1 MGHSVENS
9 ETNKKKVIDDQIS
22 CDGCEREDTV
32 GNMSF
37 VVDYGHECRF
47 CPECAREYEQ
57 WHITTQAEEARRQKE
72 FDLWQ
77 LAMRR
82 HVPLKL
88 MPMDMPPVQRRARGL
103 PLVLG

>member
-1 MGHSVENS
+1 MRACPTMSEPILTVETA
-9 ETNKKKVIDDQIS
+9 ELT
-22 CDGCEREDTV
+22 CDGCEREDMV

-37 VVDYGHECRF
+37 VVDYGHEVRYCR
-47 CPECAREYEQ
+47 ECASEYEQ

-82 HVPLKL
+82 QVPLKL
-88 MPMDMPPVQRRARGL
+88 MPMDLPPVQRR
-103 PLVLG
+103 